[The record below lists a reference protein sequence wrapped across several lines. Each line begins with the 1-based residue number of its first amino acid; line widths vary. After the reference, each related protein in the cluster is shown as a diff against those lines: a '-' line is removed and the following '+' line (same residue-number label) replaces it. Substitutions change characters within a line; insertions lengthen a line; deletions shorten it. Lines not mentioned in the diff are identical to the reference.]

1 MRIFDSFTHE
11 LMRNCCS
18 ACIDVEKTASIFGFP
33 LRLTTQHYNSNK
45 STWPEV
51 TREGSPS
58 RPSRKMIKVVPEVRD
73 RVKNALYMFRNA
85 EWGNKSKWSLYTP
98 DYYLP
103 DSMIGLL
110 SNHYPEIL
118 SLNDLTL
125 VLQKLGQV
133 EDLPCHSSLL
143 SIYQIINRVIE
154 LNSDLLQNNPGTTMA
169 SKSTER
175 EPMSDASWELPEY
188 FVPPGDNS
196 PTTSQIMR
204 EISLSPRA
212 RRLEADPAP
221 SSPTGSFRWRQIMT
235 PETQRQ
241 SLSTPKRRRRTSI
254 TEPMMVNETM
264 AHSNNVNIQDSIH
277 LKQKRQRKGDTS
289 TGSPLRME
297 LQSLPPELAQWEP
310 QGRSKIFEDVALSN
324 YVPNSDP
331 ETPTPAPMRRRS

>member
-1 MRIFDSFTHE
+1 MLRDILHRVLEHNTEKTTLKNLKAQDKNSRLQEKKSNSTTSTTKSQNSRLLELHHIDRALLWIINIPSCLRQVPMRIFDSFTHE

-58 RPSRKMIKVVPEVRD
+58 RPSRKRIKVVPEVRD

-154 LNSDLLQNNPGTTMA
+154 LNSDLLQNNPGTTMV
-169 SKSTER
+169 SKSTEQ
-175 EPMSDASWELPEY
+175 EPMSDASWELSEY
-188 FVPPGDNS
+188 FILPGDNS
-196 PTTSQIMR
+196 PTISQIM
-204 EISLSPRA
+204 
-212 RRLEADPAP
+212 
-221 SSPTGSFRWRQIMT
+221 
-235 PETQRQ
+235 
-241 SLSTPKRRRRTSI
+241 
-254 TEPMMVNETM
+254 
-264 AHSNNVNIQDSIH
+264 
-277 LKQKRQRKGDTS
+277 
-289 TGSPLRME
+289 
-297 LQSLPPELAQWEP
+297 
-310 QGRSKIFEDVALSN
+310 
-324 YVPNSDP
+324 
-331 ETPTPAPMRRRS
+331 

>member
-33 LRLTTQHYNSNK
+33 LCITTQHYNSNK

-58 RPSRKMIKVVPEVRD
+58 RPSRKRIKVVPEVRD

-143 SIYQIINRVIE
+143 SIYQIINKVIE
-154 LNSDLLQNNPGTTMA
+154 LNSDLLQNNPGTTMT
-169 SKSTER
+169 SKSIE
-175 EPMSDASWELPEY
+175 
-188 FVPPGDNS
+188 
-196 PTTSQIMR
+196 
-204 EISLSPRA
+204 
-212 RRLEADPAP
+212 
-221 SSPTGSFRWRQIMT
+221 
-235 PETQRQ
+235 
-241 SLSTPKRRRRTSI
+241 
-254 TEPMMVNETM
+254 
-264 AHSNNVNIQDSIH
+264 
-277 LKQKRQRKGDTS
+277 
-289 TGSPLRME
+289 
-297 LQSLPPELAQWEP
+297 
-310 QGRSKIFEDVALSN
+310 
-324 YVPNSDP
+324 
-331 ETPTPAPMRRRS
+331 